1 MSNTANIGRGDTFSI
16 TFDWTPGPAGPA
28 NLIGATITSSFE
40 DKCETAYDFAVAIAE
55 DGLSF
60 TVSYAGDTED
70 WALGLGNWDIKFVFG
85 STVHSEMLRINVAET
100 ITK

>member
-1 MSNTANIGRGDTFSI
+1 MANTANIGRGDTFSI

-28 NLIGATITSSFE
+28 NLLGATITSSFE
-40 DKCETAYDFAVAIAE
+40 DKCENSYDFDVVIAE

-60 TVSYAGDTED
+60 TVSYAGSTED
-70 WALGLGNWDIKFVFG
+70 WGLGLGDWDIKFVFG
-85 STVHSEMLRINVAET
+85 STIHSEMLRINVLET